1 MSRWSRVLAAFAF
14 AVFSTVVYS
23 TASFQDAA
31 PPFVVRTLP
40 PDSRQGAGVV
50 DEEADEGFSRGLGRG
65 FNVRSFVAKT
75 QPPVPPPLS
84 SAASRRGRPA
94 AVSKAAP
101 ASLSDQRSQHAVVLV
116 DVPHGG
122 GRSVACT
129 FGNLRRWLG
138 AGDTPAS
145 SGAAQLRERIELVSV
160 GEGGGLRRAL
170 DTPSGFGVQKGVL
183 HVSPNATYVVVFPLR
198 HPVDRVVASFVA
210 RGGAGWPCADGLPG
224 YGDAEP
230 STSEGRQQQQ
240 RGSSPVTCE
249 DARNVLLK
257 RLLGL
262 PAGEPAT
269 VRHLEKAKALLRSER
284 LVIGNEEDL
293 PKTMEHL
300 RSVLGRPAP
309 MRYYNCTAYRAP
321 PEPSRSVRD
330 ALYDENRLD
339 VQLYEAARHRFYTGF
354 AGRFEQLYTV
364 PATPCLLPHACW
376 VDEVKPDGRRA
387 EPRVK
392 PFASAKYLKSPYC
405 AAECT
410 T

>member
-1 MSRWSRVLAAFAF
+1 MSRWSRVLAAFAL

-23 TASFQDAA
+23 TAFQDAT

-40 PDSRQGAGVV
+40 PSGRQGAGVV
-50 DEEADEGFSRGLGRG
+50 DEEAEEGYSRGLGRG

-75 QPPVPPPLS
+75 QPPPP
-84 SAASRRGRPA
+84 SAAARQGRSA
-94 AVSKAAP
+94 AVSEAATAP
-101 ASLSDQRSQHAVVLV
+101 LSDQRSQHAVVLV

-129 FGNLRRWLG
+129 FGSLQRWVGVG
-138 AGDTPAS
+138 APVPAS
-145 SGAAQLRERIELVSV
+145 ATSGAAQLRDRVELVSV

-170 DTPSGFGVQKGVL
+170 ETPSGFGVQKGVL
-183 HVSPNATYVVVFPLR
+183 HVAPNATYVVVFPLR

-210 RGGAGWPCADGLPG
+210 GTHGAGWPCAGGLPG
-224 YGDAEP
+224 YGGAE
-230 STSEGRQQQQ
+230 STRSEGRQQ
-240 RGSSPVTCE
+240 RSGSPVPVTCE
-249 DARNVLLK
+249 EARNVLLK

-269 VRHLEKAKALLRSER
+269 ARHLEKAKALLRSER

-300 RSVLGRPAP
+300 RSALGRPAP
-309 MRYYNCTAYRAP
+309 MRYYTCTAYQAP

-354 AGRFEQLYTV
+354 AGRFEELYTA
-364 PATPCLLPHACW
+364 PAAPCLPPHACW
-376 VDEVKPDGRRA
+376 DDELKPDGRRA

-392 PFASAKYLKSPYC
+392 PFASARFLKSPHC
-405 AAECT
+405 AAQCT